1 MLIRYTYIF
10 RIVDLDSV
18 LRDDDT
24 NLRGGDDKHDHP
36 NEDGEVAVSLAGP
49 VHNELTVLRPPLA
62 RGEQKTVA
70 LC

>member
-1 MLIRYTYIF
+1 MIH
-10 RIVDLDSV
+10 
-18 LRDDDT
+18 T
-24 NLRGGDDKHDHP
+24 NLRGGDDKHDHS
-36 NEDGEVAVSLAGP
+36 NEDGEVAVGLAGP